1 MPKYNVS
8 VKFTGSISYVVEAES
23 KTIAESEVVTKFI
36 ERDLKN
42 SNLND
47 YVDECVVEEAEEVK

>member
-1 MPKYNVS
+1 MPKYRVS
-8 VKFTGSISYVVEAES
+8 VKFTGSISYIVETET
-23 KTIAESEVVTKFI
+23 KTSAESEAVTKFI

-47 YVDECVVEEAEEVK
+47 YVDECIVQEAEEVK

>member
-1 MPKYNVS
+1 MPKYSVS
-8 VKFTGSISYVVEAES
+8 IKFTGSINYTVDADS

-47 YVDECVVEEAEEVK
+47 YVDECVVGEAKEVK

>member
-8 VKFTGSISYVVEAES
+8 VKFTGSISYVVEADS
-23 KTIAESEVVTKFI
+23 KTSAESEVVTKFI

-47 YVDECVVEEAEEVK
+47 YVDECIVNEAEEVK

>member
-8 VKFTGSISYVVEAES
+8 VTFTGSINYTIEAGS
-23 KTIAESEVVTKFI
+23 KTEAESEVVTKFI

-47 YVDECVVEEAEEVK
+47 YVDECVVNEAKEVK